1 MNKGLDFIRKARL
14 VQVNTIK
21 ELSIEQLNQ
30 IPKGFNNNIIW
41 NMAHLIATQQIVCYR
56 RAGVEPI
63 LDADFINA
71 YAPGSKP
78 EGPVKSEEIARI
90 QELFF
95 STLDQFE
102 QDLQAGLFN
111 NYTAWTTRAGVD
123 INTIDDVLAFLPY
136 HEGIHMGYIQAQK
149 RVLSP

>member
-14 VQVNTIK
+14 VLTNTIN
-21 ELSIEQLNQ
+21 ELTIEQLNQ

-71 YAPGSKP
+71 YAPGSRP
-78 EGPVKSEEIARI
+78 EKFVSAEDVALIS
-90 QELFF
+90 ELFF
-95 STLDQFE
+95 STLGRFE
-102 QDLQAGLFN
+102 QDLQTGLFN

-123 INTIDDVLAFLPY
+123 INNINDVLAFLPY
-136 HEGIHMGYIQAQK
+136 HEGIHVGYIQAQR
-149 RVLSP
+149 RVLAP

>member
-1 MNKGLDFIRKARL
+1 MKKGLDFIRKARL
-14 VQVNTIK
+14 VQTNIIN
-21 ELSIEQLNQ
+21 ELGIEQLNE

-56 RAGVEPI
+56 RAGVEPVV
-63 LDADFINA
+63 DAAFIDA
-71 YAPGSKP
+71 YAPGTRP
-78 EGPVKSEEIARI
+78 EKLVSAEEITQI

-95 STLDQFE
+95 TTLDRFE

-111 NYTAWTTRAGVD
+111 NYTAWTTRAGVE
-123 INTIDDVLAFLPY
+123 INNIDDVLAFLPY
-136 HEGIHMGYIQAQK
+136 HEGMHMGYIQAQR